1 MDELPLPQ
9 LVNSKAVHKTMVQLG
24 IHLRLR
30 LNADKQKEPKRKA
43 PVEASHFRLRCEG
56 TCEEAAATVMLSV
69 VVALPFKASD
79 EGLKPQLTF
88 GEDVVQDRSTMA
100 LNWFKEDKF
109 RSTVP
114 ELPVLTSTCG
124 R

>member
-1 MDELPLPQ
+1 MDELPPPQ
-9 LVNSKAVHKTMVQLG
+9 LVNSKAVHKTMVQLE
-24 IHLRLR
+24 IHPRLR
-30 LNADKQKEPKRKA
+30 LNAGKQKEPKRKT
-43 PVEASHFRLRCEG
+43 PVKASHFRLRFGAACDD
-56 TCEEAAATVMLSV
+56 AAATVMLSV

-79 EGLKPQLTF
+79 EGLNPQLTF
-88 GEDVVQDRSTMA
+88 GEDVVQERSTMA